1 MRYRP
6 FGHSGQALSALGL
19 NVSWAKLGRSRNAA
33 TRLLNTALENGINT
47 FHLTSAHPDL
57 LAAAT
62 ETFAVVDRRV
72 LFISLSAEEEGSG
85 DPADEYRLEPLRER
99 LRGVIKSSGLQWI
112 DLLVFH
118 ANGFDRIPDR
128 SWTFITALREAGMLK
143 FTGATAN
150 DDLIKVAVDDGRFN
164 ILKTV
169 FDIDTSWNKRHLLDY
184 ALAQG
189 MAVFGHDFFPAQYRK
204 PEAVVPKKG
213 WLGLF
218 GGQSIDPLAGR
229 GTYAFLHQTPDWTAE
244 ELCLSYALT
253 QPNLS
258 TLFVNADDPEHLD
271 SLVAVVERA
280 MPTSVPAQIEM
291 ARFSAQA
298 DELANARKK
307 QA

>member
-6 FGHSGQALSALGL
+6 FGRSGQALSAIGL
-19 NVSWAKLGRSRNAA
+19 NVSWAKLGRNRNAVE
-33 TRLLNTALENGINT
+33 RLLSAALENGINT
-47 FHLTSAHPDL
+47 FHLTSAHPDFL
-57 LAAAT
+57 HAAAQ
-62 ETFAVVDRRV
+62 TFAIADRRI
-72 LFISLSAEEEGSG
+72 LFVSLSAEEEGSH

-99 LRGVIKSSGLQWI
+99 LRGAVKTSGLQWI

-128 SWTFITALREAGMLK
+128 SWTFISALRDAGMLK

-150 DDLIKVAVDDGRFN
+150 NDLIKAAVDDGRFN

-184 ALAQG
+184 ALARG
-189 MAVFGHDFFPAQYRK
+189 MSVFGHDFFPDAYQK
-204 PEAVVPKKG
+204 ASDVVPRAARRG
-213 WLGLF
+213 WF
-218 GGQSIDPLAGR
+218 GGKPADPLAGR

-258 TLFVNADDPEHLD
+258 TLFVDADTPEHLEALA
-271 SLVAVVERA
+271 SVVERV

-298 DELANARKK
+298 QQQKPA
-307 QA
+307 